1 MAYGVFKDLTR
12 RTASDKIIR
21 DSAFNIAKNPKY
33 GGCQRRLA
41 SMVYKFFDEK
51 TSGGTVKN
59 EDICDVISDLKGEE
73 IVRKGDELYVK
84 WKGYNN
90 LLNS

>member
-12 RTASDKIIR
+12 RIASDKIIR
-21 DSAFNIAKNPKY
+21 DKAFNIAKNPKY